1 MPQVNILAIED
12 EEAIGRLIGF
22 VLEQAGFQVTVVP
35 SVENALPLLA
45 AELPDVVLVDW
56 MLPGASGLQ
65 LIKQLRQ
72 NTRTR
77 DLPIIL
83 LTARGTE
90 SDKEQGLNLGA
101 DDYVTKPFSPR
112 ELIARVN
119 ALLRRRA
126 PQKTEQTIEAGGL
139 TVNPAEQTA
148 SANGT
153 PVALGPSEF
162 KLLHFFITHPNRAY
176 NRRQLLD
183 LVWGDHV
190 FVEERTVD
198 VHISRLRRALEEGG
212 AGNCIQTVRGLGYRF
227 YTESGETP

>member
-35 SVENALPLLA
+35 GVENALPLLA
-45 AELPDVVLVDW
+45 AELPDMVLVDW

-77 DLPIIL
+77 DLPIIM